1 MRDEPMRDEPMR
13 AEPMNDER
21 MFAAKNTTRRVER
34 NARRVPVVQRAGH

>member
-1 MRDEPMRDEPMR
+1 MRDEALRHEAMHDEPMR
-13 AEPMNDER
+13 DER